1 MDPVLAT
8 GLVAGMSG
16 GLTYLGG
23 IEERNAAKQ
32 MSREQMAFQE
42 RMSNTAY
49 QRATADLKAAG
60 LNPMLAYTQGGASA
74 PQGAGY
80 ATENIIGAASSSAL
94 ETANLRR
101 ELEKTDADI
110 SLAKEQKR
118 LTRANA
124 KGVEADNVKREI
136 KAEINTGL
144 WDRIKNLF
152 RSGAKYLKDNPVTYN
167 SPRRAGQAPPSKGR

>member
-1 MDPVLAT
+1 MLPAMVGAA
-8 GLVAGMSG
+8 GLQG
-16 GLTYLGG
+16 GLSYIGG

-32 MSREQMAFQE
+32 MASEQMSFQE
-42 RMSNTAY
+42 RMANTAY

-80 ATENIIGAASSSAL
+80 ATENVLGEASSSAL
-94 ETANLRR
+94 ESAQLHREIEQTEAN
-101 ELEKTDADI
+101 I

-124 KGVEADNVKREI
+124 VGVEKENVKRGI
-136 KAEINTGL
+136 IAEVNSGL
-144 WDRIKNLF
+144 WDRIKNVF
-152 RSGAKYLKDNPVTYN
+152 RSRAKDVDYIRRKLSEPTTDNLKNETY
-167 SPRRAGQAPPSKGR
+167 RR

>member
-1 MDPVLAT
+1 MLPAMVAAA
-8 GLVAGMSG
+8 GLSG
-16 GLTYLGG
+16 GLSYLGG
-23 IEERNAAKQ
+23 VEERNAARD

-49 QRATADLKAAG
+49 QRAVADLKAAG

-80 ATENIIGAASSSAL
+80 ATENILGEASSSAL
-94 ETANLRR
+94 ESASLKREIEQAEAN
-101 ELEKTDADI
+101 I

-124 KGVEADNVKREI
+124 VGVEKENVKRGI
-136 KAEINTGL
+136 IAEVNTGL
-144 WDRIKNLF
+144 WDRIKNVF
-152 RSGAKYLKDNPVTYN
+152 RSRAKDVDYIRRQLSGPTTDHQKNETY
-167 SPRRAGQAPPSKGR
+167 RR